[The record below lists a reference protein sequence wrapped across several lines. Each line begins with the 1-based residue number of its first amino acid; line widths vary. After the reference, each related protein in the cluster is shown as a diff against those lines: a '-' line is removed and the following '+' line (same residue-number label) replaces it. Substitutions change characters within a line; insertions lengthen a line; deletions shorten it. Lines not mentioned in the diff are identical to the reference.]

1 MANSNSLYS
10 EFHQGLK
17 PGQGVCNVNHK
28 TAGDKKPAIDAVVR
42 FPFKI
47 ITDEGEVLEAG
58 TLMKFSFWAR
68 ESKNGKL
75 WYSGG
80 VSALG
85 EKFYRGGSSTANGNT
100 GVPTTSTPNSATAT
114 GVSGQRTDRRHC
126 ARRQGAGWL
135 LARGHPQTAGCQ
147 PTWQPLGSG
156 D

>member
-47 ITDEGEVLEAG
+47 VTDEGEVLEAG

-68 ESKNGKL
+68 ESKSGKL

-85 EKFYRGGSSTANGNT
+85 EKFYRGGSSTGSGST

-114 GVSGQRTDRRHC
+114 GASGQTPTTVPGHSSQTTDDD
-126 ARRQGAGWL
+126 L
-135 LARGHPQTAGCQ
+135 PF
-147 PTWQPLGSG
+147 
-156 D
+156 